1 MIPASSLGLSE
12 PSNDGR
18 IQVCEGEESSDN
30 LWGQELRYHEYLKI
44 GDMIWLE
51 KVEIDDLMNI

>member
-12 PSNDGR
+12 PSNDVFRFGR
-18 IQVCEGEESSDN
+18 GKN
-30 LWGQELRYHEYLKI
+30 LDKGRNCDTNEYLKI